1 MGADIAKFMPSDMR
15 IRVVQDVIMEMGIR
29 PLSNAIGV
37 NSKTVYK
44 YKFGGSC
51 PKDET
56 MMRILMVL
64 KERYPN
70 LFKRYIDELRDNFSV
85 ALDILP
91 KSEVQPLE
99 MPGITVPKAEKLQR
113 PMVLEREPP
122 VERAAEVTKFAI
134 YEDLEVSNP
143 SDRMKLAKI
152 LAIMQGMQVFALA
165 DITQKSSVPP
175 DIVEKYADMLIKA
188 GYVREISHNT
198 YQLRAK
204 IQL

>member
-1 MGADIAKFMPSDMR
+1 MGADIAKFIPSDMR
-15 IRVVQDVIMEMGIR
+15 IRVVQDVIMKMGIR

-44 YKFGGSC
+44 YKLGASC
-51 PKDET
+51 PTDET

-64 KERYPN
+64 KERYPD
-70 LFKRYIDELRDNFSV
+70 LFKRYIDELRDNFSI

-99 MPGITVPKAEKLQR
+99 MLGITVPTAEKLQQ
-113 PMVLEREPP
+113 PVVLEREPS
-122 VERAAEVTKFAI
+122 VERAAEVTKFAV
-134 YEDLEVSNP
+134 YRDLEVSNP

-152 LAIMQGMQVFALA
+152 LAIMQGMQTFALA

-175 DIVEKYADMLIKA
+175 DIVEKYANLMIKA

-198 YQLRAK
+198 YQLRTK
-204 IQL
+204 IRL

>member
-15 IRVVQDVIMEMGIR
+15 IRVVQNVIMEMGIR

-44 YKFGGSC
+44 YKFGASC
-51 PKDET
+51 PTDET

-64 KERYPN
+64 KERYPT
-70 LFKRYIDELRDNFSV
+70 LFKRYIDELRDNFSI

-91 KSEVQPLE
+91 KLEAQPLATS
-99 MPGITVPKAEKLQR
+99 GITVPKAEKLPR
-113 PMVLEREPP
+113 SIVPERKP

-134 YEDLEVSNP
+134 YRDLGVSNP

-152 LAIMQGMQVFALA
+152 LVIMQGMQTFTLS
-165 DITQKSSVPP
+165 DITKKSSVPP

-198 YQLRAK
+198 YQIRTK
-204 IQL
+204 IRL